1 MQRVVSEFD
10 LVIYRKIRD
19 NVSRFIEQN
28 AEELDSSAIK
38 ILDIAPQDHTGA
50 KQSFIE
56 AQVSTED
63 IDEKSVPIIIID
75 ICMNKRTKL
84 PKTVEMIV
92 RTQVIERP

>member
-50 KQSFIE
+50 NKVLSKRKCQQQISMKN
-56 AQVSTED
+56 Q
-63 IDEKSVPIIIID
+63 VPITLLIFARI
-75 ICMNKRTKL
+75 MRTNCLKN
-84 PKTVEMIV
+84 I
-92 RTQVIERP
+92 